1 MAQLATNVQ
10 PYPPLVDPLAKGG
23 KDKGAVAGGGVAP
36 FTPPE
41 EEEAPFGFSEP
52 FSSDWCFS
60 VIGAEYCHTY
70 FWILKDLAWTQGWR
84 IFSIS
89 VGSLAIMWWTVLF
102 YHALRLRNVDEV
114 WNCIGLFLW
123 YVPFLDATPLPFSL

>member
-1 MAQLATNVQ
+1 MEETRTLKKSGIGATNVQ
-10 PYPPLVDPLAKGG
+10 PFPPSSLPNDYHKVVKSSIGSSSNKSSPDKIEQENEGSGG
-23 KDKGAVAGGGVAP
+23 YLGLSQPWSV
-36 FTPPE
+36 
-41 EEEAPFGFSEP
+41 
-52 FSSDWCFS
+52 DWCFS

-89 VGSLAIMWWTVLF
+89 FGSFAIMWWTILL
-102 YHALRLRNVDEV
+102 YHALRLRNIDEI

-123 YVPFLDATPLPFSL
+123 